1 MDEHDWLA
9 EQFETH
15 RSHLRSV
22 AYRMLGSSHEA
33 DDAVQEAWIR
43 LDRAGADDVEN
54 LRGWLTTVVG
64 RICLDM
70 LRSRRTRREDPLDLA
85 EQVNGRDGG
94 VDPVEDAL
102 LGESVSLALLVVLD
116 SLSPAERVAFV
127 MHDVF
132 ALPFDEIAPIVH
144 RSPSATRMLASRAR
158 RRVRGRSTAS
168 DADLSGRREVLD
180 AFLAASRDGDF
191 EGLIAVLDP
200 DVEIHADTAAYV
212 PPGARAHVR
221 GAQQVASQALMFSEA
236 SRSAQLVLVDGVPGF
251 VVAPRG
257 RRTVLAFQIE
267 NDRITR
273 IDVHAEPSRLRE
285 LDIEIVA
292 D

>member
-15 RSHLRSV
+15 RSHLRAV

-70 LRSRRTRREDPLDLA
+70 LRSRRTRREDPLDHA
-85 EQVNGRDGG
+85 EQVTGQADG

-116 SLSPAERVAFV
+116 SLGPAERVAFV

-132 ALPFDEIAPIVH
+132 GMPFDEIAPIVG
-144 RSPSATRMLASRAR
+144 RSSSATRMLASRAR
-158 RRVRGRSTAS
+158 RRVRGRPAAS
-168 DADLSGRREVLD
+168 DPDLTGRRAILD

-191 EGLIAVLDP
+191 DALIAVLDP
-200 DVEIHADTAAYV
+200 DVEIHADTAAIV

-221 GAQQVASQALMFSEA
+221 GARQVASQALMFSEA
-236 SRSAQLVLVDGVPGF
+236 SRTAQLVLVDGAPGF

-257 RRTVLAFQIE
+257 RRTVLAFQIA

-285 LDIEIVA
+285 LDIEILA